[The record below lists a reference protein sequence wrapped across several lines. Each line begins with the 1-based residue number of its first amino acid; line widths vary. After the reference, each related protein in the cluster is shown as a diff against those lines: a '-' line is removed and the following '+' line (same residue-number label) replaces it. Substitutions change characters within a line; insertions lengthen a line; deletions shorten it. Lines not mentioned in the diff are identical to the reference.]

1 MPTDPLRADLSKLQ
15 EITSGEAMSS
25 DAMELQKLYSEVGF
39 PAFSDAAGYLLISSN
54 AYISKPLGYAGRVE
68 QKRQD
73 TNL

>member
-1 MPTDPLRADLSKLQ
+1 
-15 EITSGEAMSS
+15 MSS